1 MPIINNKL
9 SWLRGTWYTPT
20 RGQVSTVPLRCFGP
34 PPSTPIFTNETS
46 TSAEQPEQ
54 EQVEEGA
61 AGKYGWIKL
70 DNGQYYNIYNK
81 ETVSRHLL
89 DF

>member
-1 MPIINNKL
+1 MPNINDKL
-9 SWLRGTWYTPT
+9 SWLRSTWYTPP
-20 RGQVSTVPLRCFGP
+20 RGQAPTVPLRCFGP
-34 PPSTPIFTNETS
+34 PPPTPIFTNETG

-61 AGKYGWIKL
+61 VDKYGWIKL
-70 DNGQYYNIYNK
+70 DNSQYYNIYSK
-81 ETVSRHLL
+81 ETVSRHPL